1 MVCITDPLKPCGFFV
16 PGNQTDVFLGSP
28 VQLGENLQTH
38 VDPMPHFLVIPF
50 FLVEFLALAG
60 VIILM
65 GLVVA
70 SLLRDGRFRHLTQS
84 DSSAFQV
91 VLSFLPSIIASSV
104 GSLCTSIHRNLSV
117 LEPWVHLQRGNAS
130 ARASLSLNYSSQS
143 PFAIFIKAVRD
154 RHLLLGL
161 VSIACVVNMAL
172 TVVAGGLFT
181 QQLTTTTLD
190 TNDLTMN
197 YSQSTFWQTDFAA
210 EFTEYDLIQT
220 SITSGVPMLSW
231 TSPNQSFIPVH
242 VNNRSPDVT
251 YGASTLGVGTEL
263 NCQALSTSDL
273 VQNNTNGHQFW
284 RYGLFANS
292 SMECIARMPPLKSKD
307 EGIALSIHFL
317 SPDDLDESDV
327 CQTSTVLVVGR
338 WDYKADT
345 PMTNDNT
352 IALHCEPQVQL
363 QEYSV
368 TFDQKGQIDWHEPV
382 ANTAIHQGTMYDNA
396 TVSLGQFNKVFAA
409 IPSSYVGNTTMQN
422 GTYNISSYDW
432 AGFLVA
438 RLYQR
443 QDPNFDSLDSDL
455 LTDMTQTVYQWV
467 YSTYFSLWRDIY
479 LEPLAQPIKATNG
492 TVTRSTWHMAPS
504 APSLAIAL
512 SIIAFDTIVVLLVF
526 GTRRGRFRG
535 PRMPRSIGAIIP
547 WISHSQMLHDF
558 ADTHTW
564 SSSKRRAHISALNKR
579 YGFRMFMGADNRW
592 RFAVDQEPE
601 HAKPPEPADVSSEVD
616 VDKTTTIQLQEI
628 ATPQSPSSS

>member
-1 MVCITDPLKPCGFFV
+1 
-16 PGNQTDVFLGSP
+16 
-28 VQLGENLQTH
+28 
-38 VDPMPHFLVIPF
+38 MPHFLVIPF
-50 FLVEFLALAG
+50 FLVEFLALAA

-84 DSSAFQV
+84 NSSAFQV
-91 VLSFLPSIIASSV
+91 VLSFLPSIVASSV
-104 GSLCTSIHRNLSV
+104 GSLCTSIHRNLSM

-143 PFAIFIKAVRD
+143 PFAIFFKAVRD
-154 RHLLLGL
+154 RHVLLGL

-181 QQLTTTTLD
+181 QQLTTSTLD

-197 YSQSTFWQTDFAA
+197 YSQSVFWRTDFAA
-210 EFTEYDLIQT
+210 EFTEYDLIST

-231 TSPNQSFIPVH
+231 TSPNQSFVPVH
-242 VNNRSPDVT
+242 INNRDPDVT

-263 NCQALSTSDL
+263 NCQSLSTNDL
-273 VQNNTNGHQFW
+273 VQNKTTGHHYW
-284 RYGLFANS
+284 RYTLFDNS
-292 SMECIARMPPLKSKD
+292 SIECTAQMPSLTSKE

-317 SPDDLDESDV
+317 SPDEWHQSDI
-327 CQTSTVLVVGR
+327 CQTATVLVVGR
-338 WDYKADT
+338 WDYLADT
-345 PMTNDNT
+345 PITDNNT
-352 IALHCEPQVQL
+352 IALHCEPQAQMQQYAVN
-363 QEYSV
+363 
-368 TFDQKGQIDWHEPV
+368 FDQKGQIDWHEPLP
-382 ANTAIHQGTMYDNA
+382 NTSITEGTMYDNA

-443 QDPNFDSLDSDL
+443 EDPDFVSLDPGL
-455 LTDMTQTVYQWV
+455 LTDMTRTVYQWV
-467 YSTYFSLWRDIY
+467 YSTYFSIWRDIY
-479 LEPLAQPIKATNG
+479 LQPLAHPVSATNA
-492 TVTRSTWHMAPS
+492 TITRSTWRMVPS
-504 APSLAIAL
+504 GPSLAIAL
-512 SIIAFDTIVVLLVF
+512 TIIVFDTIVVLLVF

-535 PRMPRSIGAIIP
+535 PRMPRSIGAVIP

-564 SSSKRRAHISALNKR
+564 SSAKRHAHISSLNKR

-592 RFAVDQEPE
+592 RFAVDQEPQLN
-601 HAKPPEPADVSSEVD
+601 KPSSTTESEPEVEI
-616 VDKTTTIQLQEI
+616 DKTTSIQLQEI
-628 ATPQSPSSS
+628 QSPQPPAQP